1 MDEEVL
7 RLQNVEKYYISKTSV
22 TQALRKVNLSF
33 SLGEFVAV
41 TGESGSGKSTLLNG
55 LSGIDPFD
63 GGEMYFHDAPT
74 FQYTDR
80 EWEWYRREQ
89 IGFVYQDYQLIE
101 HYSVLDNIL
110 AVSYIQGL
118 GNARETATACLELVG
133 LEELA
138 GRRASNLSSG
148 QKQRLSIARAIAKGT
163 DIIVAD
169 EPTGNLDQENSIE
182 IIRILKRLSARKL
195 VIMVT
200 HDLGQVKEYATRQII
215 LHDGEVISDV
225 ALGEEKPSDGI
236 LVDSIPPVE
245 KEENHPCSFRE
256 IYFFAAK
263 NVRMQRGRSL
273 FLLVIMTAVALAS
286 FLFVGQIAANSDD
299 HIART
304 FDDTIFSKNE
314 DDRLLVRRTD
324 GELLKA
330 EDLQTIRNS
339 RYIRSADLYGYAN
352 EIYYTSDGKEA
363 FGNTDSLS
371 CVASA
376 TVLSD
381 GDLLEG
387 KLPEKRYEV
396 AVTEAVGKKLKE
408 QVVYSFQFK
417 SNWGRDEIYSQ
428 KFRVTGIVKGKEE
441 QTYFSSG
448 LCEMLTIP
456 WKDER
461 FSLRYAY
468 SEEKEDYLGTVS
480 LLPVVAEDLSG
491 NQVRLATE
499 FDVPMDI
506 EVELG
511 AQPELIFEGQ
521 GMLQVAGQEDI
532 VVSFAE
538 NFDKDSGTFMGVSF
552 HENSQCFME
561 LSEDLYRKIYG
572 DTMAGGSVEV
582 SAYLTE
588 YKKTDKAVRSLEKK
602 GYGAV
607 STYRVSTAE
616 YDQQKVYERL
626 RVLGISGGVLVLVFG
641 MQMFILSTF
650 LKVKGKGYQLVHS
663 LGMDIGS
670 VKKIVFLEMLILG
683 VTALLIG
690 GCGGLIMG
698 KAKVSGYT
706 QAIQAYSLPWVVL
719 FLLYNLLCATISAL
733 AFVRSRALGGK

>member
-1 MDEEVL
+1 
-7 RLQNVEKYYISKTSV
+7 
-22 TQALRKVNLSF
+22 
-33 SLGEFVAV
+33 
-41 TGESGSGKSTLLNG
+41 
-55 LSGIDPFD
+55 
-63 GGEMYFHDAPT
+63 
-74 FQYTDR
+74 
-80 EWEWYRREQ
+80 
-89 IGFVYQDYQLIE
+89 
-101 HYSVLDNIL
+101 
-110 AVSYIQGL
+110 
-118 GNARETATACLELVG
+118 
-133 LEELA
+133 
-138 GRRASNLSSG
+138 
-148 QKQRLSIARAIAKGT
+148 
-163 DIIVAD
+163 
-169 EPTGNLDQENSIE
+169 
-182 IIRILKRLSARKL
+182 
-195 VIMVT
+195 
-200 HDLGQVKEYATRQII
+200 
-215 LHDGEVISDV
+215 
-225 ALGEEKPSDGI
+225 
-236 LVDSIPPVE
+236 
-245 KEENHPCSFRE
+245 
-256 IYFFAAK
+256 
-263 NVRMQRGRSL
+263 
-273 FLLVIMTAVALAS
+273 
-286 FLFVGQIAANSDD
+286 
-299 HIART
+299 
-304 FDDTIFSKNE
+304 
-314 DDRLLVRRTD
+314 
-324 GELLKA
+324 
-330 EDLQTIRNS
+330 
-339 RYIRSADLYGYAN
+339 
-352 EIYYTSDGKEA
+352 
-363 FGNTDSLS
+363 
-371 CVASA
+371 
-376 TVLSD
+376 
-381 GDLLEG
+381 
-387 KLPEKRYEV
+387 
-396 AVTEAVGKKLKE
+396 
-408 QVVYSFQFK
+408 
-417 SNWGRDEIYSQ
+417 
-428 KFRVTGIVKGKEE
+428 
-441 QTYFSSG
+441 
-448 LCEMLTIP
+448 MLTIP

-511 AQPELIFEGQ
+511 AQPELIFEGK
-521 GMLQVAGQEDI
+521 GVLQVAGQEDI

-552 HENSQCFME
+552 HGNSQCFME
-561 LSEDLYRKIYG
+561 LSEELYRKIYG

-588 YKKTDKAVRSLEKK
+588 YKKTDKAVHSLEKK